1 MTKPDKTQSNSGYP
15 EQQPKKSPDG
25 SKTPGT
31 GDPKESQNMPKDKPG
46 KGSSS

>member
-1 MTKPDKTQSNSGYP
+1 MVTQEKPKENSGYQ

-46 KGSSS
+46 KGSSA